1 MHELSPKLQRLRR
14 ACPLRM
20 CLTLNPRR
28 HDSPDPEHPARD
40 DTRGD
45 AAAWTDTAE
54 TDPDPA
60 EARHLEAHAHSAR
73 GTQCLTKLANILA
86 ADDAC

>member
-1 MHELSPKLQRLRR
+1 MRL
-14 ACPLRM
+14 LF
-20 CLTLNPRR
+20 L
-28 HDSPDPEHPARD
+28 DPDTDETPQAVPAAG

-45 AAAWTDTAE
+45 AAAGTDTAE